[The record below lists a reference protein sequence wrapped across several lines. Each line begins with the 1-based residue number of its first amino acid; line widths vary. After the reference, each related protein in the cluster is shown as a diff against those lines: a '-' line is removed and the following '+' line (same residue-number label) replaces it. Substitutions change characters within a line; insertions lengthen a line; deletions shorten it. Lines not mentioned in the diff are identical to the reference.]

1 MSKNNKITVLYVD
14 DEMINLELFQ
24 MTFKNT
30 FEILT
35 AESGKAGL
43 EIMQNYSKIQ
53 VVISDMKM
61 PEMSGIEFITE
72 AKKIYQHVSFLI
84 LTGFDINNEI
94 KESLKSGLIIGY
106 FQKPLNRSE
115 ITNAVLKAVE

>member
-61 PEMSGIEFITE
+61 P
-72 AKKIYQHVSFLI
+72 K
-84 LTGFDINNEI
+84 
-94 KESLKSGLIIGY
+94 
-106 FQKPLNRSE
+106 
-115 ITNAVLKAVE
+115 